1 MQKPEIPTNE
11 SERLVALDRYKI
23 LDTLPEQ
30 VYDDLTQLAA
40 DICGTPIALI
50 SLVDKNRQ
58 WFKSRVG
65 IDATETP
72 RDISFCGHAVAE
84 GSILNVPDARL
95 DPRFADNPLVTK
107 APKIRFYAGVP
118 LITDD
123 NFALGTLCV
132 IDRQPRYLTEQQ
144 ISQLEALSRLVISQL
159 ELRLKEES
167 LRILASVVESS
178 VDAIITKTLEG
189 IITSWNSAAKR
200 LFGYSEAEAIGQ
212 PISML
217 IPPDRLDEEPQI
229 VARIMREERVELF
242 ETVLTNK
249 EGKRIEISA
258 TISPL
263 VNDAGQ
269 LVGASSIL
277 RDISDRKLAEQEL
290 SRVNQLQH
298 AILDGTDYAIISTDL
313 NGIIQTFNAGAEKMF
328 GYSMGE
334 VVGQVTPAIFHD
346 AQEVSDKIA
355 KASKILGKDLGVGFE
370 ALKCMAIEG
379 LIDDEWIHIRKDGSS
394 FPAELSVTILMDD
407 NEQMIGFV
415 GFTKDISD
423 RKEFE
428 VQLQQTTDRLSLALK
443 SGAIGCWEWDIQ
455 QDFLVWDDRMYELY
469 RYSQE
474 TYSHL
479 PYEIWANAIH
489 PDDRN
494 ATETLL
500 QQAVLGKTEY
510 DCEFR
515 IIHPDHSIHFIKA
528 YGRVKRDSQG
538 KAESM
543 IGINFDISD
552 RKQAEQII
560 LQQANRETLLRAIT
574 QRIRQSLDLS
584 IIFDTACQEI
594 QQLLQCDRVGI
605 FKFYPESNFDDGEF
619 VAESVVDGFSSA
631 KEVHIHDHCFGE
643 GYATAYAQGRIQVV
657 NDIDNAGLKDC
668 HRDVLAQFQ
677 VRANLAIPLLCG
689 NNLWG
694 LVCIHQ
700 CAHTR
705 QWQEHE
711 INLIQEIA
719 NQLAIAI
726 QQASLYEQLQEELL
740 IRQQSQSKIA
750 QQLREQQTLATITN
764 KIRESLSIKEI
775 LAVVTQQVKDM
786 LSGDRA
792 IIFQLFDNGNSQI
805 VEESVHSNFLNLKD
819 FNWENEVWSQ
829 EILDCYW
836 QGKPRI
842 VPDVMNDIWTECL
855 VEYSLKGQ
863 IKSKIVAPILLESHI
878 SENHRWVATDGSKK
892 LWGVL
897 VVYACAEQREWQDSE
912 AQLLQQVANQLAIAI
927 QQASLYEQSQQEI
940 AERKQAQQQLT
951 ETNQQLARATRLKDE
966 FLANMSHELRTPL
979 NSILGMNEAI
989 QEEIFGSINEGQLK
1003 ALQTIENSSTH
1014 LLTLINDILN
1024 VAKIESGQTTLE
1036 LKATEIDSLCKSSM
1050 VFIKQQALTKRIQL
1064 IPRIPKHLPEIMI
1077 DETRIRQVLI
1087 NLLNNA
1093 VKFTLEGGTI
1103 TLEVSQVQ
1111 LESSITNLTPLNY
1124 IKIAVIDTG
1133 IGISAENI
1141 QKLFQPFIQIDS
1153 ALNRQY
1159 TGTGLGL
1166 ALVKR
1171 LVELHGGNVEL
1182 TSEIGVGSCFAI
1194 NLPMNIGDPAIEEQI
1209 EHDLS
1214 GQPQIGQSQT
1224 EGLVSPLILLAE
1236 DNAANITIFSIY
1248 LEAKG
1253 YRILLATDGQQAIDL
1268 TKAEHP
1274 DLILMDIQMPIMD
1287 GLEATKQIRLDPNLA
1302 DIPIIALTALAMEG
1316 DRDRC
1321 LEAGANEYL
1330 SKPIKLKQL
1339 DNLLKEIL
1347 ADRRP
1352 AS

>member
-584 IIFDTACQEI
+584 IIFDVACQEI

-657 NDIDNAGLKDC
+657 NDIDNAGLMDC

-677 VRANLAIPLLCG
+677 VRANLVIPLLCG

-694 LVCIHQ
+694 LLCIHQ

-1111 LESSITNLTPLNY
+1111 LESSTTNLTPLNY

>member
-217 IPPDRLDEEPQI
+217 IPPDRLHEEPQI

-584 IIFDTACQEI
+584 IIFDVACQEI

-657 NDIDNAGLKDC
+657 NDIDNAGLMDC

-677 VRANLAIPLLCG
+677 VRANLVIPLLCG

-694 LVCIHQ
+694 LLCIHQ

-719 NQLAIAI
+719 IQLAIAI

-1111 LESSITNLTPLNY
+1111 LESSTTNLTPLNY